1 MKLCFVVTKL
11 PSDYFKILLVLL
23 SGRDFMGKTAQIV
36 MSGSPGLSQKLNRP
50 LTKILE
56 KGADINVI
64 EISGSSS

>member
-1 MKLCFVVTKL
+1 
-11 PSDYFKILLVLL
+11 
-23 SGRDFMGKTAQIV
+23 MGETAQIV